1 MTQTK
6 YVVGAGGGCFTGD
19 TLVST
24 PNGQVR
30 IDELKEGSEVI
41 SFDDKANTHIAKVL
55 KVHVHENEQVYRYGF
70 WGDEY
75 VDATPNHWVLNQYNA
90 FVAIGSLGFDDC
102 LVDVMG
108 HLRPITS
115 RKDLGTATVYNLT
128 VEQQHTF
135 IANNIRVHNAG
146 IGLRVA
152 GAGGGGGKGGGGS
165 RSTPTEADDTL
176 QSVQFANVVDLIS
189 EGEIGGLDDGNK
201 SIFLDDTPVEAAD
214 GSNNFEGFTIA
225 TRVGTQ
231 TQTHLAG
238 PFNATER
245 ETGVSVE
252 VTKDNPVTRSITDT
266 DVDRL
271 RVTLTIPSLQILED
285 DGDIV
290 GHSVQIKIQIQY
302 NGGGY
307 NDVINDT
314 ISGKSSNRYQR
325 DYLVDLTGSFPVD
338 VRVVR
343 VSADETS
350 AKRASTTN
358 FQSFTEII
366 DEKFRYPNSALVG
379 LRFDSRQFNSV
390 PNRKY
395 LIRGIKVKIPSN
407 ATVDTT
413 THLGRITYSGIWDG
427 TFQAATWTNDPAWCL
442 YDLLISERYGAG
454 VPESTLDKYDFF
466 AISQYCNELVDNGAG
481 GQEPRFSL
489 NMLINSRD
497 EVYNVIQ
504 QMTAI
509 FRGIAYYGAGTLQ
522 LLQDKPSDPQYLLS
536 PSNVVDGIFQYQGT
550 SQKARHTVAV
560 VAWQSYDTR
569 GDVEYEY
576 VEDHDAVAKYG
587 IIKKDIKAVG
597 CYSQGQANRIGK
609 WTLLSEQNLTETIQF
624 SIGIESGIILRPGMV
639 VDIADP
645 VRAGRRLSGRVKL
658 STTTKITTDSANGLV
673 TALAAANNPKLS
685 VILSTGLVEQRDV
698 PVGGIKLIGGK
709 ETASIGR
716 FDLETGS
723 DALLLEDGER
733 YMQQG
738 TTVADGA
745 EIDVA
750 TAFSEAPV
758 TGSIFLFQNDEIQS
772 QQFRVL
778 SVAEGEGGTLGVS
791 AIAYNSTIYDAVEK
805 DLELTNR
812 DISNLSLIPNAV
824 DSISLEEFLYEEG
837 SSVHVGASISWNHD
851 RVNVS
856 EFRVQYRID
865 NDNWQAVETSSPSV
879 TLRTLRAGRLYV
891 QIQAKNSLGKGSQI
905 TASNFQLV
913 GKTAAP
919 ADVANFSMIPV
930 NGQARLTWTEATDL
944 DVRVG
949 GYVRLRH
956 SPNLTSVTWPN
967 STSISE
973 QIAGSATEAYA
984 DLKPGTYSAKF
995 VDSEGRESLN
1005 AALIEFTK
1013 PDLQSVQVV
1022 GALGSTED
1030 PSFSG
1035 IKTNL
1040 VVDAVTNELELGE
1053 TGSELAASGDFD
1065 LEDGTALLLEDAS
1078 NYQLQGDNA
1087 LHTTGVYKFNG
1098 GNAFALSDVFS
1109 LRLNSTLRARS
1120 FFPYGEKIDDEPDI
1134 DAVTDF
1140 DGAAPNT
1147 CDVKLFIQ
1155 TTQDDPAGSP
1165 AYTSLRRFN
1174 NAEFKARA
1182 FKVEAHFSTGGGQ
1195 EQIAVDQLR
1204 IQAEMPIRTVT
1215 GTVTTST
1222 SADVSVAYGAGNR
1235 FYVTPSVGIVFT
1247 TNASGDYY
1255 VISNS
1260 TATGFDVSVYN
1271 SSDTRIA
1278 KTVNWTAT
1286 GYGIG

>member
-6 YVVGAGGGCFTGD
+6 YVV
-19 TLVST
+19 
-24 PNGQVR
+24 
-30 IDELKEGSEVI
+30 
-41 SFDDKANTHIAKVL
+41 
-55 KVHVHENEQVYRYGF
+55 
-70 WGDEY
+70 
-75 VDATPNHWVLNQYNA
+75 
-90 FVAIGSLGFDDC
+90 
-102 LVDVMG
+102 
-108 HLRPITS
+108 
-115 RKDLGTATVYNLT
+115 
-128 VEQQHTF
+128 
-135 IANNIRVHNAG
+135 
-146 IGLRVA
+146 

-176 QSVQFANVVDLIS
+176 QSTQFANVLDLIS

-201 SIFLDDTPVEAAD
+201 SIFLDETPVQAAD
-214 GSNNFEGFTIA
+214 GSNNFEGFTVV

-231 TQTHLAG
+231 AQTHLPG

-252 VTKDNPVTRSITDT
+252 VTNSASVTRQITDT

-271 RVTLTIPSLQILED
+271 RVTLTIPTLQIVED
-285 DGDIV
+285 DGDII
-290 GHSVQIKIQIQY
+290 GHSVRIKIQIQY

-307 NDVINDT
+307 NDVIDDT

-325 DYLVDLTGSFPVD
+325 DYLVNLAGSFPVD
-338 VRVVR
+338 VRMVR

-350 AKRASTTN
+350 TRRGSTTI

-366 DEKFRYPNSALVG
+366 DDKFRYPNSALVG
-379 LRFDSRQFNSV
+379 LRFDSRQFNSI
-390 PNRKY
+390 PTRKY

-413 THLGRITYSGIWDG
+413 THIGRLTYSGIWDG

-454 VPESTLDKYDFF
+454 VPESSLDKYDFF
-466 AISQYCNELVDNGAG
+466 AISVYCSQLVSDGAG

-569 GDVEYEY
+569 GDTEYEY

-587 IIKKDIKAVG
+587 IIKKDIKAIG
-597 CYSQGQANRIGK
+597 CYSQGQAHRIGK
-609 WTLLSEQNLTETIQF
+609 WTLLSEQNLTETVQF
-624 SIGIESGIILRPGMV
+624 SVAIESGIILRPGMV
-639 VDIADP
+639 IDVADP
-645 VRAGRRLSGRVKL
+645 VRAGARRSGRVK
-658 STTTKITTDSANGLV
+658 SATTTQITTDSSNGL
-673 TALAAANNPKLS
+673 TTSLAAANNPKLS
-685 VILSTGLVEQRDV
+685 VMLSTGLVEQKDV
-698 PVGGIKLIGGK
+698 PVGGI
-709 ETASIGR
+709 T
-716 FDLETGS
+716 
-723 DALLLEDGER
+723 LL
-733 YMQQG
+733 
-738 TTVADGA
+738 ADGTA
-745 EIDVA
+745 EIDVSS
-750 TAFSEAPV
+750 AFSEAPAA
-758 TGSIFLFQNDEIQS
+758 GSVFLFQNDQVQS
-772 QQFRVL
+772 QQFRVV
-778 SVAEGEGGTLGVS
+778 SVAEADDGTYGVN
-791 AIAYNSTIYDAVEK
+791 AVAYNSSIYDAVES
-805 DLELTNR
+805 DVELTSR
-812 DISNLSLIPNAV
+812 DISNLSLIPNPV
-824 DSISLEEFLYEEG
+824 DSVSNTEFLYEEASG
-837 SSVHVGASISWNHD
+837 VFVGASVSWNHD

-865 NDNWQAVETSSPSV
+865 NDNWQAVDTSSPSV
-879 TLRTLRAGRLYV
+879 TLRNLRAGRLYV

-905 TASNFQLV
+905 TAANFQLE

-930 NGQARLTWTEATDL
+930 NGQARLTWTQATDL

-956 SPNLTSVTWPN
+956 SPDLSGVTWPT

-973 QIAGSATEAYA
+973 QISGSATEAYA
-984 DLKPGTYSAKF
+984 DLKAGTYTAKF
-995 VDSEGRESLN
+995 VDSGGRESLN
-1005 AALIEFTK
+1005 AARIEFTK
-1013 PDLQSVQVV
+1013 ADLLNVEVV

-1035 IKTNL
+1035 TKTNL
-1040 VVDAVTNELELGE
+1040 TVDAVNNELELAT
-1053 TGSELAASGDFD
+1053 TGNELQPIGDFD
-1065 LEDGTALLLEDAS
+1065 LEDGNAILLEDDS
-1078 NYQLQGDNA
+1078 NYTLQGDNE

-1109 LRLNSTLRARS
+1109 LRLDSTLRARS
-1120 FFPYGEKIDDEPDI
+1120 FFPYGERIDDEPDFDLI
-1134 DAVTDF
+1134 TEF
-1140 DGAAPNT
+1140 DGTAPNT

-1165 AYTSLRRFN
+1165 TYTSLRRFN
-1174 NAEFKARA
+1174 NAEFKARG
-1182 FKVEAHFSTGGGQ
+1182 FKVEAHFSTGAPQ

-1204 IQAEMPIRTVT
+1204 IQAEMPIRTLT

-1222 SADVSVAYGAGNR
+1222 SADVSVAYGAGNK
-1235 FYVTPSVGIVFT
+1235 FYVAPDVGVVMQVQD
-1247 TNASGDYY
+1247 SGENY
-1255 VISNS
+1255 VISNPS
-1260 TATGFDVSVYN
+1260 ATGFDVSVYD
-1271 SSDTRIA
+1271 STDVATRSRVA
-1278 KTVNWTAT
+1278 KAITWTAT

>member
-6 YVVGAGGGCFTGD
+6 YIVGAGGGNKF
-19 TLVST
+19 
-24 PNGQVR
+24 
-30 IDELKEGSEVI
+30 
-41 SFDDKANTHIAKVL
+41 
-55 KVHVHENEQVYRYGF
+55 
-70 WGDEY
+70 
-75 VDATPNHWVLNQYNA
+75 
-90 FVAIGSLGFDDC
+90 
-102 LVDVMG
+102 
-108 HLRPITS
+108 
-115 RKDLGTATVYNLT
+115 
-128 VEQQHTF
+128 
-135 IANNIRVHNAG
+135 
-146 IGLRVA
+146 
-152 GAGGGGGKGGGGS
+152 GGNDSGG
-165 RSTPTEADDTL
+165 TEADDTL
-176 QSVQFANVVDLIS
+176 QSIQFANVLDLIS
-189 EGEIGGLDDGNK
+189 EGEIGGLEDGNK
-201 SIFLDDTPVEAAD
+201 SIFLDDTPVQAAD
-214 GSNNFEGFTIA
+214 GTNNFEGFRVV

-231 TQTHLAG
+231 GQTHLAG
-238 PFNATER
+238 PFNTTER
-245 ETGVSVE
+245 ETSVGVE
-252 VTKDNPVTRSITDT
+252 VTQDTSVTRSITDT

-290 GHSVQIKIQIQY
+290 GHNVNIKIQIQY

-307 NDVINDT
+307 NDVIDDT

-325 DYLVDLTGSFPVD
+325 DYLISLTGSFPVD
-338 VRVVR
+338 VRMVR

-350 AKRASTTN
+350 QKRANKTI

-366 DEKFRYPNSALVG
+366 DDKFRYPNSALVG
-379 LRFDSRQFNSV
+379 LRFDSRQFSNI
-390 PNRKY
+390 PTRKY

-466 AISQYCNELVDNGAG
+466 AISQYCNALVSDGAG
-481 GQEPRFSL
+481 NQEPRFSL

-497 EVYNVIQ
+497 EVYNVIA

-587 IIKKDIKAVG
+587 IIKKDIKAIG
-597 CYSQGQANRIGK
+597 CYSQGQAHRIGK

-624 SIGIESGIILRPGMV
+624 SVAIESGIILRPGMV
-639 VDIADP
+639 IDVADP
-645 VRAGRRLSGRVKL
+645 VRAGARRSGRVK
-658 STTTKITTDSANGLV
+658 SATTTQITTDSSNGL
-673 TALAAANNPKLS
+673 TTSLAAANNPKLS
-685 VILSTGLVEQRDV
+685 VMLSTGLVEQKDV
-698 PVGGIKLIGGK
+698 PVGGI
-709 ETASIGR
+709 T
-716 FDLETGS
+716 
-723 DALLLEDGER
+723 LL
-733 YMQQG
+733 
-738 TTVADGA
+738 ADGTA
-745 EIDVA
+745 EIDVDE
-750 TAFSEAPV
+750 AFSEAPAAGTV
-758 TGSIFLFQNDEIQS
+758 FLFQNDEVQS
-772 QQFRVL
+772 QQFRVV
-778 SVAEGEGGTLGVS
+778 SVAEAEEGVYGVS
-791 AIAYNSTIYDAVEK
+791 AVAYNSTIYDAVES
-805 DLELTNR
+805 DVELTSR

-824 DSISLEEFLYEEG
+824 DSISTEEFLYEEASG
-837 SSVHVGASISWNHD
+837 VFVGASVSWNHD

-865 NDNWQAVETSSPSV
+865 NDNWQALDTSSPSV
-879 TLRTLRAGRLYV
+879 TLRNLRAGRLYV
-891 QIQAKNSLGKGSQI
+891 QIQAKNYLNKGSQI
-905 TASNFQLV
+905 TVADFELL

-919 ADVANFSMIPV
+919 ALDTDEFVLDADGNPTTTPNPSFINFSMIPV
-930 NGQARLTWTEATDL
+930 NGQARLTWRQSDDL

-956 SPNLTSVTWPN
+956 SPDLSGVTWPT

-984 DLKPGTYSAKF
+984 DLKAGTYSLKF
-995 VDSEGRESLN
+995 VDSGGRESLK

-1013 PDLQSVQVV
+1013 ADLQSVEVV

-1030 PSFSG
+1030 PSFTG
-1035 IKTNL
+1035 TKTNL
-1040 VVDAVTNELELGE
+1040 TINTANNELELAT
-1053 TGSELAASGDFD
+1053 TGNELNPLGDFD
-1065 LEDGTALLLEDAS
+1065 LEDGGGLLLEDDS
-1078 NYQLQGDNA
+1078 SFTLQGDSE
-1087 LHTTGVYKFNG
+1087 LHTSGTYVFNS
-1098 GNAFALSDVFS
+1098 GNTFTLSDVFS
-1109 LRLNSTLRARS
+1109 LRLDSTLRANS
-1120 FFPYGEKIDDEPDI
+1120 FFPYGERIDDEPDFNLI
-1134 DAVTDF
+1134 TDF
-1140 DGAAPNT
+1140 DGTAPNT
-1147 CDVKLFIQ
+1147 CDVELYIR
-1155 TTQDDPAGSP
+1155 TTQDDPANNP
-1165 AYTSLRRFN
+1165 TFTSWRRFN
-1174 NAEFKARA
+1174 NAEFKARGYQVKA
-1182 FKVEAHFSTGGGQ
+1182 EFSTGGPQ

-1204 IQAEMPIRTVT
+1204 VEAQMPRRSVT
-1215 GTVTTST
+1215 GSVTTST
-1222 SADVSVAYGAGNR
+1222 SADVSVTYGAGNK

-1260 TATGFDVSVYN
+1260 SATGFDVSVYN

-1278 KTVNWTAT
+1278 KAVNWTAT

>member
-6 YVVGAGGGCFTGD
+6 YVV
-19 TLVST
+19 
-24 PNGQVR
+24 
-30 IDELKEGSEVI
+30 
-41 SFDDKANTHIAKVL
+41 
-55 KVHVHENEQVYRYGF
+55 
-70 WGDEY
+70 
-75 VDATPNHWVLNQYNA
+75 
-90 FVAIGSLGFDDC
+90 
-102 LVDVMG
+102 
-108 HLRPITS
+108 
-115 RKDLGTATVYNLT
+115 
-128 VEQQHTF
+128 
-135 IANNIRVHNAG
+135 
-146 IGLRVA
+146 

-165 RSTPTEADDTL
+165 RSTPTESDDTL
-176 QSVQFANVVDLIS
+176 QSTQFANVLDLIS

-201 SIFLDDTPVEAAD
+201 SIFLDDTPVQAAD
-214 GSNNFEGFTIA
+214 GSNNFEGFTIV

-245 ETGVSVE
+245 ETAVGVE
-252 VTKDNPVTRSITDT
+252 VTNSSFVTRSITDT
-266 DVDRL
+266 TVDRL
-271 RVTLTIPSLQILED
+271 RVTLTIPSLQVLED

-290 GHSVQIKIQIQY
+290 GHSVRIKIQIQY

-307 NDVINDT
+307 NDVIDDT

-325 DYLVDLTGSFPVD
+325 DYLVNLTGSFPVD
-338 VRVVR
+338 VRMVR

-350 AKRASTTN
+350 TKKASTTI

-366 DEKFRYPNSALVG
+366 DDKFRYPNSALVG
-379 LRFDSRQFNSV
+379 LRFDSRQFNSI
-390 PNRKY
+390 PTRKY

-413 THLGRITYSGIWDG
+413 THIGRLTYSGIWDG
-427 TFQAATWTNDPAWCL
+427 TFQAATWCNDPAWCL
-442 YDLLISERYGAG
+442 YDLLISERFGAG

-466 AISQYCNELVDNGAG
+466 AISQYCNELVDDGAG
-481 GQEPRFSL
+481 DKEPRFSL
-489 NMLINSRD
+489 NLLINSRD
-497 EVYNVIQ
+497 EVYNVIK

-522 LLQDKPSDPQYLLS
+522 LLQDKPSDPQYLLG

-587 IIKKDIKAVG
+587 IIKKDIKAIG
-597 CYSQGQANRIGK
+597 CYSQGQAHRIGK

-624 SIGIESGIILRPGMV
+624 SVAIESGIILRPGMV

-645 VRAGRRLSGRVKL
+645 VRAGARRSGRIERA
-658 STTTKITTDSANGLV
+658 TTTKITTDSASGL
-673 TALAAANNPKLS
+673 TTSLAAANNPKLS
-685 VILSTGLVEQRDV
+685 VILPSGIVEQKDV
-698 PVGGIKLIGGK
+698 PVGGITFVGGS
-709 ETASIGR
+709 ETDSVGD
-716 FDLETGS
+716 FEVEDG
-723 DALLLEDGER
+723 DHLLLEDGSQ
-733 YMQQG
+733 YILQG
-738 TTVADGA
+738 DLIIDGV
-745 EIDVA
+745 EIDVSS
-750 TAFSEAPV
+750 AFSQVPAS
-758 TGSIFLFQNDEIQS
+758 GSVFLFQNDQVQS
-772 QQFRVL
+772 QQFRVV
-778 SVAEGEGGTLGVS
+778 SVAETEDGIYGVS
-791 AIAYNSTIYDAVEK
+791 AVAYNSTIYDAVES
-805 DLELTNR
+805 DVELTNR

-824 DSISLEEFLYEEG
+824 DSISVEEFLYEEG
-837 SSVHVGASISWNHD
+837 NGVHVGASVSWNHD

-865 NDNWQAVETSSPSV
+865 NDNWQAVDTSSPSV

-905 TASNFQLV
+905 TAADFELQ

-919 ADVANFSMIPV
+919 DNVQGFSMIPV
-930 NGQARLTWTEATDL
+930 NGQARLSWTEATDL

-956 SPNLTSVTWPN
+956 SPDLSGVTWPT

-984 DLKPGTYSAKF
+984 DLKAGTYSAKF
-995 VDSEGRESLN
+995 VDSGGRESLT

-1013 PDLQSVQVV
+1013 ADLQSVETV

-1030 PSFSG
+1030 PSFTG
-1035 IKTNL
+1035 TKTNL
-1040 VVDAVTNELELGE
+1040 VVDTVNNELELGT
-1053 TGSELAASGDFD
+1053 TGSELKAAGDFD
-1065 LEDGTALLLEDAS
+1065 LEDGNALLLEDDEA
-1078 NYQLQGDNA
+1078 YLLQGDSE
-1087 LHTTGVYKFNG
+1087 LHQSGTYVFNS
-1098 GNAFALSDVFS
+1098 GNTFTLSDVFS
-1109 LRLNSTLRARS
+1109 LSLNSTLRARS
-1120 FFPYGEKIDDEPDI
+1120 FFPYGERIDDEPDFDLI
-1134 DAVTDF
+1134 TEF
-1140 DGAAPNT
+1140 DGTAPNT
-1147 CDVKLFIQ
+1147 CDVKLFIR

-1165 AYTSLRRFN
+1165 TFTSWRRFN
-1174 NAEFKARA
+1174 NAEFKARGYQVKA
-1182 FKVEAHFSTGGGQ
+1182 EFSTGGPQ

-1204 IQAEMPIRTVT
+1204 VQAQMPRRSVT
-1215 GTVTTST
+1215 GSVTTST
-1222 SADVSVAYGAGNR
+1222 SADVSVTYGAGNK

-1247 TNASGDYY
+1247 ANASGDYY

-1260 TATGFDVSVYN
+1260 SATGFDVSVY
-1271 SSDTRIA
+1271 SSSNTRIA
-1278 KTVNWTAT
+1278 KTVNWTAV